1 MECIILSQREWM
13 IHPGQF
19 GSVLLARL
27 IQVTFVWEVWE
38 RLARL
43 RSEGKGRSFLGVQEV
58 SKRSTFFPR
67 IGMGWSGVRRLNPR
81 NWFPEAWGLPPVSQS
96 DRREGTLVPLFLI
109 YCMLLCAQHR
119 RALPSTHDNLP
130 SPSSPLTPSPR
141 GISLEPQG

>member
-1 MECIILSQREWM
+1 MR
-13 IHPGQF
+13 HPLPEG
-19 GSVLLARL
+19 VNDTPRAIRKRL
-27 IQVTFVWEVWE
+27 TSKTHPSYI
-38 RLARL
+38 RL
-43 RSEGKGRSFLGVQEV
+43 REASPPPKRRKGSFFPGRSRGFQEGDL
-58 SKRSTFFPR
+58 FPR